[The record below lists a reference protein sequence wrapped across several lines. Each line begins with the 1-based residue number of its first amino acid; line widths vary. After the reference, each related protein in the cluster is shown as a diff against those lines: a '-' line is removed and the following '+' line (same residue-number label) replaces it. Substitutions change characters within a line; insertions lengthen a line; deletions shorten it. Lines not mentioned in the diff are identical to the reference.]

1 VSTSVYRSRSR
12 TVRNRLLIVAGVVVL
27 IATGFLIGRAQA
39 GPQAPVPAA
48 APTTPAASPPP
59 TASPSPS
66 AAPSGGIDAYLP
78 LQVEDAA
85 EASGMQMQDTG
96 DEGGGR
102 NAGWVSNGDYL
113 RFDNVNFGGTPPAA
127 VNFRLAAD
135 TDASGR
141 IEIRVDSATNPPLAT
156 LNTSRTGGWQNW
168 RTETTDMS
176 PVTGLHTLYVT
187 FANDRPDDFVNLNW
201 LVFRT
206 GAG

>member
-12 TVRNRLLIVAGVVVL
+12 TVRNRLLIAAGVVVL
-27 IATGFLIGRAQA
+27 VATGFLLGRAQA
-39 GPQAPVPAA
+39 GPQSPVPAA
-48 APTTPAASPPP
+48 APSPPP
-59 TASPSPS
+59 APRSPSPS
-66 AAPSGGIDAYLP
+66 VAPPPVGGIDAYLP

-85 EASGMQMQDTG
+85 EASGMEMQDTG

-102 NAGWVSNGDYL
+102 NAGWVTNGDYL

-127 VNFRLAAD
+127 VNLRVASD

-141 IEIRVDSATNPPLAT
+141 IEIRVDSATSPPLAT

-187 FANDRPDDFVNLNW
+187 FANDYPEDFVNLNW

-206 GAG
+206 AEG